1 MKYVRE
7 LEAWSKPGHL
17 LDPEYGKDVL
27 QQKLWAKGVPR
38 DVFIGLSEIPN
49 ERHCKILEWTIQSGD
64 LTEDSFKEFCLSRGL
79 PDSMQSKESAANFL
93 EYMEGRPLAWIHLP
107 IDAEPTLLPMIVKI
121 ISELGHIVI
130 DPDDMNPIN

>member
-7 LEAWSKPGHL
+7 LEAWSKPGYL

-27 QQKLWAKGVPR
+27 QQKLWAKGVPK
-38 DVFIGLSEIPN
+38 DVFIGLSKIPS
-49 ERHCKILEWTIQSGD
+49 ERHCEILEWSIQSGE

-93 EYMEGRPLAWIHLP
+93 EYMEGRALAWIHLP

-130 DPDDMNPIN
+130 DPDDMTSIN

>member
-17 LDPEYGKDVL
+17 LDPEYGKDIL
-27 QQKLWAKGVPR
+27 QQKLWEKGVPK
-38 DVFIGLSEIPN
+38 DVFLGLSEIPSIVDCEN
-49 ERHCKILEWTIQSGD
+49 LELAIQSGR
-64 LTEDSFKEFCLSRGL
+64 LTEDSFKKFCLSHEL
-79 PDSMQSKESAANFL
+79 PDSLHSKESAAKFL
-93 EYMEGRPLAWIHLP
+93 EYMRGRPLAWIHLP

-130 DPDDMNPIN
+130 DPDNMTPIN

>member
-17 LDPEYGKDVL
+17 LHPAYGKVL
-27 QQKLWAKGVPR
+27 QQAMWKKGIPE
-38 DVFIGLSEIPN
+38 DVFLGLSAIP
-49 ERHCKILEWTIQSGD
+49 EETHCESLKLAIQSGE
-64 LTEDSFKEFCLSRGL
+64 LTEDSFKEFCLSHGL
-79 PDSMQSKESAANFL
+79 PDSMQSKESAAKFL
-93 EYMEGRPLAWIHLP
+93 EYLEGRALAWIHLP